1 MNRKREHEEETSE
14 KVARCASV
22 TEEAREVY
30 TQKNAL
36 GQTRRVEIPRGVVC
50 DTERCEYFPGLCKCT
65 GVAVHSL
72 GPAGVDWKRW
82 STPGLVWEQMAE
94 PQFRSVKEACSVTPG
109 WVEVPRL
116 EVLNQGILSNALEIY
131 LECVPPGRTLP
142 KDDPAIR
149 STYFERALAVIRC
162 VALYLRAYSC
172 KGDGCE
178 WMPCSR
184 FLVRNIPILRLVLRD
199 VLDALPKPVDPYT
212 AEEMEEWGR
221 QAFAL
226 PAQSRAPWDVTSFP
240 ETSKFF
246 SACNKAYFLDDS
258 KGDPSVTTNEWI
270 MWLAE
275 IMCSV
280 CNQGEHRGIPD
291 SPELLCFSVDVCRL
305 LSAMLGGCVVYT
317 KADSKMAVI
326 VEECL
331 SVAREFLLP
340 VFEKCPGYKEDD
352 TAWKM
357 ATDHPLYTGC
367 VQVATHLLSALYYAS
382 AHWSHQISPRPGEP
396 HRGGSRKTS
405 TAKALGDMEICMQ
418 ECRSFFAPLLGFGE
432 GEAPRGGAGC
442 SLGTCAAAG
451 LSRDQEVLRVVAM
464 NNVVFDYGKACKW
477 P

>member
-1 MNRKREHEEETSE
+1 
-14 KVARCASV
+14 
-22 TEEAREVY
+22 
-30 TQKNAL
+30 
-36 GQTRRVEIPRGVVC
+36 
-50 DTERCEYFPGLCKCT
+50 
-65 GVAVHSL
+65 
-72 GPAGVDWKRW
+72 
-82 STPGLVWEQMAE
+82 
-94 PQFRSVKEACSVTPG
+94 
-109 WVEVPRL
+109 
-116 EVLNQGILSNALEIY
+116 
-131 LECVPPGRTLP
+131 
-142 KDDPAIR
+142 
-149 STYFERALAVIRC
+149 
-162 VALYLRAYSC
+162 
-172 KGDGCE
+172 
-178 WMPCSR
+178 
-184 FLVRNIPILRLVLRD
+184 
-199 VLDALPKPVDPYT
+199 
-212 AEEMEEWGR
+212 
-221 QAFAL
+221 
-226 PAQSRAPWDVTSFP
+226 
-240 ETSKFF
+240 
-246 SACNKAYFLDDS
+246 
-258 KGDPSVTTNEWI
+258 VTTNEWI